1 MGLAASMLVTAGVIG
16 GGWAYMARQH
26 FERAALFNQSL
37 GEAEGLYAEA
47 ERIGDDTA
55 RWLIARDAT
64 RALERLLTD
73 ARNEST

>member
-1 MGLAASMLVTAGVIG
+1 
-16 GGWAYMARQH
+16 MARQH

-55 RWLIARDAT
+55 RWLIVRDAT